1 MKRRSVQ
8 RAYENVRPDEAA
20 KMRMLNN
27 ILLSSEISPAGKD
40 EVHMRKKMKTM
51 VIAAIIAI
59 MVFLMG
65 CTMIVL
71 GSKDFIIGERPIMIG
86 EILDSEGNVI
96 KRKEVIGEV
105 MSLHGIMN
113 TPTYLAHQ
121 EWYQFYEDYSANHE
135 ITEEENFFLPPEEY
149 EAYTAY
155 NQELMDKIDEIVQ
168 KYNLNLLGAFG
179 PFQEWEC
186 EVFYS
191 ATGVKSLLVS
201 DSLAVI
207 DGGSGYF
214 YQAGNFNIEFDMTM
228 PEEGSYWP
236 YEMLNS
242 VYYSKADNF
251 DTVGY
256 TIWNPQD
263 WEEWN
268 YTTSTGAELL
278 IIRSKSVSGAHVMCV
293 REDAIVNVTIEDKHT
308 ARDGTVTRMTKRQL
322 EQVAEQFD
330 YSVKVEDVDMELAK
344 SNLAKFTNNAF
355 MEGSDPAE
363 YVSFDQFIQARI
375 LELGSGSD
383 KEFYSLTDINE
394 DGVEDLIV
402 GSEDEISFVWMMSYG
417 QMCLI
422 MDYGYAYRD
431 LEEAW
436 PDMDKKPIIEYFSDS
451 AKRDKYGYQRYVME
465 VLSMEHPEN
474 TLFVLSDIND
484 DGTLELL
491 IGDKEIL
498 SYVYRVTYSKSGY
511 PNIGVMSYSFTEEEW
526 NALREA
532 WLVMERKPITEYFS
546 E

>member
-8 RAYENVRPDEAA
+8 HAYENIRPDEGA
-20 KMRMLNN
+20 KQRMLNN

-40 EVHMRKKMKTM
+40 EVRMRRKMKPM
-51 VIAAIIAI
+51 VLVAIIVA
-59 MVFLMG
+59 MVMLMG
-65 CTMIVL
+65 CAVVL
-71 GSKDFIIGERPIMIG
+71 YRLQDMKIGEFTYHEDPYV
-86 EILDSEGNVI
+86 DDFGNTVEPTKI
-96 KRKEVIGEV
+96 VGEV
-105 MSLHGIMN
+105 MSLHGVMN
-113 TPTYLAHQ
+113 SPTYLAHQ
-121 EWYQFYEDYSANHE
+121 EWFAFYADYEKNHE

-155 NQELMDKIDEIVQ
+155 NQELMDKIDEIAQ
-168 KYNLNLLGAFG
+168 KYSLNLLGAFA
-179 PFQEWEC
+179 PFQGSER
-186 EVFYS
+186 EVFYA
-191 ATGVKSLLVS
+191 ATGLESLLVS

-207 DGGSGYF
+207 DGGTGYF
-214 YQAGNFNIEFDMTM
+214 YEAGNFNIDFHMTM
-228 PEEGSYWP
+228 PEEGCYWP
-236 YEMLNS
+236 YQMLNS

-256 TIWNPQD
+256 VIRDPQD

-278 IIRSKSVSGAHVMCV
+278 IIRSKSGSGARVMCI
-293 REDAIVNVTIEDKHT
+293 REDAIVNVTIEDSHMSW
-308 ARDGTVTRMTKRQL
+308 DGTVTRMTKSQL

-330 YSVKVEDVDMELAK
+330 YSMKVEHVDMELAK
-344 SNLAKFTNNAF
+344 SKLSKFTNRVF
-355 MEGSDPAE
+355 MEQSVNEE

-375 LELGSGSD
+375 LELGSGAD
-383 KEFYSLTDINE
+383 EEFFTLTDINE

-402 GSEDEISFVWMMSYG
+402 GSRDEIRFIWMMQYD

-422 MDYGYAYRD
+422 MEYGYAYRD
-431 LEEAW
+431 LKEAW
-436 PDMDKKPIIEYFSDS
+436 PDMDKKPITEYFSDP

-491 IGDKEIL
+491 IGDEEIL
-498 SYVYRVTYSKSGY
+498 SYVYQVSYSKSGY
-511 PNIGVMSYSFTEEEW
+511 PNIGILSYSFTEEEW
-526 NALREA
+526 NELREA
-532 WLVMERKPITEYFS
+532 WPTMDRKPITEYFS